1 MKKNSGSTL
10 AVVSVIVALVVIL
23 GVGSIAYVQMQTKRS
38 QSNKE
43 NVASYQESD
52 EEKQLAAFE
61 MKKAASYTSEANE
74 RDSYYKFYPILLL
87 NSHEYF
93 DSCLKKENTD
103 IEKMAEFSP
112 GTGWESTNGTP
123 KYSDIE
129 NLATFAIQTDVS
141 SIGGYILTKVNGT
154 TIKSGDKIPKIVTAV
169 TTPGTSTTVTRSVM
183 YDSSGNETTDLS
195 KATYKMVM
203 LKADGTETENISEAV
218 PQNSPYSNY
227 KIWQPGGSY
236 SLGEIVYD
244 YNPNIKESE
253 IRHYREYGP
262 VAPSP
267 YVNQFADSSLPK
279 PAPKANFWRV
289 LQSFTDWGV
298 KSWRPGA
305 TGWKDKPTPNPGAVD
320 LFQWIGDA
328 TPYLTT
334 KKYLT
339 KTITETVTTPG
350 TSVIGVNNV
359 NLEFTKYVK
368 VPAVKILG
376 VSFGDKYYKYTYT
389 ETLNGPLTSLTA
401 TNTKLVVERVKAG
414 DVPNISLN
422 IQTTTT
428 EEEKIPI
435 GSKDMFKLWGF
446 LKATD
451 TTLINTFPIV
461 GGTDKKLVNDT
472 VSIADKAINEAKKES
487 KNDIP
492 TNAEQLHGELVDLH
506 NASNN
511 SIGKIN
517 IGNND
522 TTKQQEVKE
531 LLILN
536 SLRVLAE
543 EYKVQL
549 LILAQLYQT
558 SGISDSTK
566 ASLNVI
572 SVRANRVYDILDKPG
587 DSTSMVSLATNYMNA
602 TTDATLNSNKM
613 ALLTTIDKVININ
626 SAMNGEL
633 SKIKDSVIK
642 DSADLY
648 IEYFNKS
655 VSISDPKFGTVPT
668 LGTVPFVTT
677 LKEKIGQL
685 STVINGSTGSNSV
698 VVTDTNATTVPFA
711 ILSGARLSIVSP
723 ANMVAGNFTN
733 TLKFND
739 KSALPTLTASSG
751 NDLFKIQPGESK
763 NASVSSGQTV
773 TLTCVATYDGR
784 EFTPTITIVQKDRN
798 TVTVT
803 INGGGSTG
811 TASLDM
817 IFNQ

>member
-61 MKKAASYTSEANE
+61 MKKAASYTSEGNE

-87 NSHEYF
+87 NSHEYY
-93 DSCLKKENTD
+93 DSCLKKENVD

-112 GTGWESTNGTP
+112 GTGWENVNGSP

-129 NLATFAIQTDVS
+129 NLATFAIQTNVS

-154 TIKSGDKIPKIVTAV
+154 TVTSGSAIPNIVTTV
-169 TTPGTSTTVTRSVM
+169 TTSGIPQTVTRSVM
-183 YDSSGNETTDLS
+183 YDSNGNETTDVS
-195 KATYKMVM
+195 KAMYKMY
-203 LKADGTETENISEAV
+203 KADGTETEIPSEAV
-218 PQNSPYSNY
+218 PQNVPFPFTVWTGSKTTVYVRDEIIYYYDANPNTTWYDAYRFAHSTGNPLVPNPPPKGSFWRALQPTLKWNGDDNWLPGRAPYSLY
-227 KIWQPGGSY
+227 
-236 SLGEIVYD
+236 
-244 YNPNIKESE
+244 
-253 IRHYREYGP
+253 
-262 VAPSP
+262 
-267 YVNQFADSSLPK
+267 
-279 PAPKANFWRV
+279 
-289 LQSFTDWGV
+289 
-298 KSWRPGA
+298 
-305 TGWKDKPTPNPGAVD
+305 
-320 LFQWIGDA
+320 QWYADA
-328 TPYLTT
+328 TPYL

-339 KTITETVTTPG
+339 KTITETVTTQ
-350 TSVIGVNNV
+350 TSSVTGMNNV

-368 VPAVKILG
+368 VPAVKIFG
-376 VSFGDKYYKYTYT
+376 ISFGDKYYKYTYT

-401 TNTKLVVERVKAG
+401 TNANLVVERVKAG
-414 DVPNISLN
+414 DVPNITLN
-422 IQTTTT
+422 IQTTAT

-517 IGNND
+517 IGNNN